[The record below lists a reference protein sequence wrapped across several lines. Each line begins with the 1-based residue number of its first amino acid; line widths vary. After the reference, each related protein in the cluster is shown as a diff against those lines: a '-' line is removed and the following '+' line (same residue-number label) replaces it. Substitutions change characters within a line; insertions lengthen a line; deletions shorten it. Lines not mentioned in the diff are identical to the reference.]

1 MLFDHSHPRFRNF
14 DTTVSIDVIG
24 VKFYVDGP
32 FINNDS
38 GIEIPEVWMPT
49 IKKHN
54 SWSVTKLTYGG
65 TTSASWNNNEDQ
77 NVPMTEGQNAPM
89 TKHQGA
95 T

>member
-1 MLFDHSHPRFRNF
+1 MLFDRSHPRIRNF
-14 DTTVSIDVIG
+14 DPTLSIDVIR
-24 VKFYVDGP
+24 VKFYVDRF

-38 GIEIPEVWMPT
+38 RIEIPEAWIPT
-49 IKKHN
+49 IKKQN
-54 SWSVTKLTYGG
+54 SWLVTKLTYRG
-65 TTSASWNNNEDQ
+65 TTSTSWNNNKDQ

>member
-1 MLFDHSHPRFRNF
+1 MLFDCSHPRFRNF
-14 DTTVSIDVIG
+14 GPTVSIDVIR
-24 VKFYVDGP
+24 VKFYVDGF

-38 GIEIPEVWMPT
+38 RIETPEVWMPT

-54 SWSVTKLTYGG
+54 SWSVTKLTYGR
-65 TTSASWNNNEDQ
+65 TTSASWNNNEVK
-77 NVPMTEGQNAPM
+77 NVPMTEGQNTPM

>member
-1 MLFDHSHPRFRNF
+1 MLFDFSHLCFRNF
-14 DTTVSIDVIG
+14 DPAVSFDVIR
-24 VKFYVDGP
+24 VKFYVDGF

-38 GIEIPEVWMPT
+38 RIEIPEVWMPT

>member
-1 MLFDHSHPRFRNF
+1 M
-14 DTTVSIDVIG
+14 
-24 VKFYVDGP
+24 DGF

-38 GIEIPEVWMPT
+38 RIEIPEAYMPT
-49 IKKHN
+49 IKKHD
-54 SWSVTKLTYGG
+54 SWLVTKLTYRG
-65 TTSASWNNNEDQ
+65 TTSTSWNNNEDQ

>member
-1 MLFDHSHPRFRNF
+1 MLFNCSHPHFRNF
-14 DTTVSIDVIG
+14 DPTLSIDVIR
-24 VKFYVDGP
+24 VKFYVDGF

-38 GIEIPEVWMPT
+38 RIEIPEVWMPT
-49 IKKHN
+49 TKKHD
-54 SWSVTKLTYGG
+54 SWLVTKLTYGG
-65 TTSASWNNNEDQ
+65 ATSTSWNNNEDQ